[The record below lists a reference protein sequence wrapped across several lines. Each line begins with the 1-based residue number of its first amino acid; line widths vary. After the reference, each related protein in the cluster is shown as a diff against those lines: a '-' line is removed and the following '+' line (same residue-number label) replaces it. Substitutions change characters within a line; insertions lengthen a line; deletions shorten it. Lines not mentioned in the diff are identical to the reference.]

1 MCKSESELPDLQ
13 VSPRAMNTCPPQ
25 FTAKFTGIYYITHY
39 PETQWLQTTTSV
51 LNLAILWVRNSD
63 RTQPFDFSVLR
74 GINEGGPKT
83 ASFTCLTPSRGCLE
97 G

>member
-13 VSPRAMNTCPPQ
+13 ISPSPMNMCPPQ
-25 FTAKFTGIYYITHY
+25 FTAKFPGIYYITNY
-39 PETQWLQTTTSV
+39 PETQWLKTTTNV

-63 RTQPFDFSVLR
+63 RAQPLDFSVLH
-74 GINEGGPKT
+74 GIDEGPKT
-83 ASFTCLTPSRGCLE
+83 ASLTGLTPSRGCLE